1 MTYLLNILIA
11 LSQLG
16 NALLG
21 GYPDESMSARAWR
34 TGGQGKLPGAI
45 LRPLIDAFF
54 FVVTWGRDAH
64 HCEDSYDSEKL
75 RRQFPQ
81 HYLSSEAHMR

>member
-1 MTYLLNILIA
+1 MRLYIFHILVA

-34 TGGQGKLPGAI
+34 TSQKRRFPGVI
-45 LRPLIDAFF
+45 TRPLIDTLF
-54 FVVTWGRDAH
+54 FVITLGRDNAH
-64 HCEDSYDSEKL
+64 CLTAYESEHL
-75 RRQFPQ
+75 RRQFPE
-81 HYLSSEAHMR
+81 HYRT

>member
-1 MTYLLNILIA
+1 VTYLLNILIA

-34 TGGQGKLPGAI
+34 TRESGLGRI
-45 LRPLIDAFF
+45 IRPLIDALF
-54 FVVTWGRDAH
+54 FVVTFGKDAH
-64 HCEDSYDSEKL
+64 HCRDSYDSEKL
-75 RRQFPQ
+75 RRQFPN
-81 HYLSSEAHMR
+81 HYRG

>member
-1 MTYLLNILIA
+1 VRLYIFHILVA

-34 TGGQGKLPGAI
+34 TGSRGRWPGV
-45 LRPLIDAFF
+45 LTRPLIDFLF
-54 FVVTWGRDAH
+54 FVVTFGKDAN
-64 HCEDSYDSEKL
+64 HCQDAYESERL
-75 RRQFPQ
+75 RRQFPE
-81 HYLSSEAHMR
+81 HYRG

>member
-1 MTYLLNILIA
+1 VIYLLNILIA

-34 TGGQGKLPGAI
+34 TRESGLGRI
-45 LRPLIDAFF
+45 TRPLIDALF
-54 FVVTWGRDAH
+54 FVVTFGKDRN
-64 HCEDSYDSEKL
+64 HCRDSYDSEKL
-75 RRQFPQ
+75 RRQFPN
-81 HYLSSEAHMR
+81 HYRP